1 MAGQKQSIKVGD
13 LVVCRPK
20 NTAVWY
26 WGRVGLLIYFDH
38 WGKHHSFKGD
48 PVVQYGNR
56 TVRLTRSGLEVVSAA

>member
-1 MAGQKQSIKVGD
+1 MNPNPKVGD

-38 WGKHHSFKGD
+38 LGKHHSFQGD

>member
-1 MAGQKQSIKVGD
+1 MAGQKQNIKVGD
-13 LVVCRPK
+13 LVVCRPQ

-26 WGRVGLLIYFDH
+26 WGKPGLLIHFDL
-38 WGKHHSFKGD
+38 WGTPDMERGD